1 MKDQNPV
8 LDAPRRVTDVIER
21 LDAVMEDLPK
31 RLKQCASFTRRHLH
45 LIGVSTVSE
54 MAKAC
59 DVAPSVYMRFCQA
72 LGFSGYSEMQSL
84 FRERFTEFRPDDDTR
99 LATLRAEGAV
109 GTGRLLAD
117 FAEAGHKSLMGI
129 ANTVTNEGLDRIA
142 RDMARAR
149 VVHLVGLR
157 RAFSV
162 VSSMAYTF
170 NQLGVPAQ
178 LHFGAGM
185 LYAAPSIFEGDVLF
199 AVTYA
204 PFSDETVNLAEAT
217 AKRGIPVHCLTDSE
231 HCPIAEFAPELLLV
245 QEDEIGGV
253 KALNASVTLATALA
267 VAVKALRSPE

>member
-1 MKDQNPV
+1 MKDQNSALV
-8 LDAPRRVTDVIER
+8 APESVTDVIER

-31 RLKQCASFTRRHLH
+31 RLKQCASLTRRHLH

-129 ANTVTNEGLDRIA
+129 ANTVTNDGLDRIA

-178 LHFGAGM
+178 LHYGAGM
-185 LYAAPSIFEGDVLF
+185 LHAAPSIFEGDVLF

-204 PFSDETVNLAEAT
+204 PFSDETVKLAEAT

-231 HCPIAEFAPELLLV
+231 HCPIAEFVPELLLV